1 MRLALGEGGVL
12 LGGVKRP
19 LRLFL
24 IVAASLVALVA
35 LLVGLAF
42 TSPVQTW
49 AVRRAVSGVPGT
61 KIEVGRASL
70 GLSSV
75 RLENVRVEQPGLVL
89 TLPRFELEL
98 PLLDAAKGK
107 VAVARLVAKGWTLD
121 LTSAAPAPAK
131 TAPMAFD
138 GVFKFLKLPVGLS
151 LERAELEGDVI
162 QTGGK
167 THVALTGG
175 GLGAGKEGAFK
186 LATTHTASA
195 AEALVRTASANAEL
209 TIGMDAT
216 DAISS
221 LTLTADTAA
230 SGPKITGETKAR
242 LTIRARRGSS
252 GEEAY
257 DLSIRAGARELL
269 NVEANL
275 PAVGSLAGKW
285 SADATDADLA
295 PFQQFIAGPLPSF
308 AAKGQGAFAASR
320 NFSDVSASGKI
331 SGSADKLETLRA
343 ELAAMGRVEFTA
355 DFDAAQRGDMVRVNR
370 LKVELGGAQ
379 PVVTAEALQAFEF
392 DTTKRTLA
400 ATSPTADLA
409 RASLHD
415 APLAWAQPWLPKDL
429 LLTGSLGGSF
439 TAGARDGGFAVR
451 VSALTVRGGRLSQAG
466 QIWWQGHL
474 AIPEAGAAVTP
485 QGWQAEALALTITPI
500 ETGTGSFTL
509 SGLRA
514 AQTTGGGQ
522 PLRIGVAEST
532 VNLATLRTLMPAF
545 APQLPFT
552 AGIAKL
558 ALTASL
564 AAKKEV
570 SLKLALTKLAAGAA
584 APSLPDATLDLRA
597 DLAADGLITLNAP
610 LTVTADT
617 RQTALTLGGT
627 FMPAKSGSGGR
638 FDAQAAGE
646 AVFVQDL
653 TAFSALA
660 PASGSAPKAGPPWA
674 GYTGALKFS
683 LKQLVVAPG
692 HSGALAGT
700 LTLDASGPKLDA
712 QGALDGTSPAPV
724 RIKAGVAHSPGAT
737 VPYAMTANVELDNYQ
752 LDALRST
759 LEARVNLGI
768 ELTSRATALDGLANA
783 AQGKVRLTSRGGVTH
798 LLAKSAPLQ
807 ALGTGAAAVGVGA
820 SLIGALT
827 GNSTME
833 KVGTISNGVARI
845 ADLLQSIR
853 FDQLNVLLS
862 RDATNDLVL
871 EDFTLVAP
879 EVRVTGK
886 GRVKSVAGKELG
898 DMPLALGFQLAAR
911 GTVGD
916 GLRGLGLVAAAPDS
930 LGYFPLAFEPQI
942 GGTVGSPD
950 KSAFYN
956 QLAQVALARLMGGAP
971 AATPPRQSGG
981 AVGGLLDAVGGLLNW

>member
-1 MRLALGEGGVL
+1 
-12 LGGVKRP
+12 VKRP

-49 AVRRAVSGVPGT
+49 AVRRAVADVPGA

-70 GLSSV
+70 GLRSV

-89 TLPRFELEL
+89 TLPRFEIEL

-121 LTSAAPAPAK
+121 LTTAASAPAK
-131 TAPMAFD
+131 AAPVAFD

-151 LERAELEGDVI
+151 LERAEIEGDVL
-162 QTGGK
+162 QPGGK

-175 GLGAGKEGAFK
+175 GLGAGKEGTFK
-186 LATTHTASA
+186 LATMHTASA
-195 AEALVRTASANAEL
+195 ADAVVRTASANAEL
-209 TIGMDAT
+209 TVGMDAP

-221 LTLTADTAA
+221 FALTADTAA
-230 SGPKITGETKAR
+230 SGPKISGESKAR
-242 LTIRARRGSS
+242 LTARARRGPG
-252 GEEAY
+252 GEESYA
-257 DLSIRAGARELL
+257 LSVRAGERELL
-269 NVEANL
+269 GAEAGL
-275 PAVGSLAGKW
+275 PAAGALTGKW
-285 SADATDADLA
+285 TADATDAELA
-295 PFQQFIAGPLPSF
+295 PFRQFLAGPLPGF
-308 AAKGQGAFAASR
+308 ATKGQGTFAASR
-320 NFSDVSASGKI
+320 DFADVSASGKI
-331 SGSADKLETLRA
+331 AGSADKLETLRT
-343 ELAAMGRVEFTA
+343 ELAAMGRVEFAA
-355 DFDAAQRGDMVRVNR
+355 DFDAARRGDTLRVSR
-370 LKVELGGAQ
+370 LKVDLGGAQ
-379 PVVTAEALQAFEF
+379 PVVTVEALQAFEF
-392 DTTKRTLA
+392 DTVKRTLA

-409 RASLHD
+409 RASLRD
-415 APLAWAQPWLPKDL
+415 APLAWAQPWLPKEL
-429 LLTGSLGGSF
+429 LLTGSLDGSV

-451 VSALTVRGGRLSQAG
+451 VTRAAALIVRGGRLSQAG
-466 QIWWQGHL
+466 QVWWQGGL
-474 AIPEAGAAVTP
+474 VIPEGGAAVSP
-485 QGWQAEALALTITPI
+485 QGWQAEAAALGLAAD
-500 ETGTGSFTL
+500 EAGAGTVVLGRL
-509 SGLRA
+509 KV
-514 AQTTGGGQ
+514 AQSAGAGQ
-522 PLRIGVAEST
+522 PLRIE
-532 VNLATLRTLMPAF
+532 LADSSVGLAALRALAPAL
-545 APQLPFT
+545 ALQLPVT
-552 AGIAKL
+552 AGTVKL

-564 AAKKEV
+564 AAKKEL
-570 SLKLALTKLAAGAA
+570 SLKLALSNLAAGAA

-597 DLAADGLITLNAP
+597 DIGSEGTITFNAP
-610 LTVTADT
+610 LTVTAGT
-617 RQTALTLGGT
+617 RRTALTLGGT
-627 FMPAKSGSGGR
+627 FMPAKSGNGGR

-646 AVFVQDL
+646 AVYVQDL
-653 TAFSALA
+653 TAFSSLA

-674 GYTGALKFS
+674 GYTGVLKFS

-692 HSGALAGT
+692 QSGALAGT
-700 LTLDASGPKLDA
+700 LTLDASGPKLEA
-712 QGALDGTSPAPV
+712 QGALDGATPAPV
-724 RIKAGVAHSPGAT
+724 RIKGGVAHSPGAT
-737 VPYAMTANVELDNYQ
+737 VPYAMTADVELDDYQ
-752 LDALRST
+752 LGALRST

-768 ELTSRATALDGLANA
+768 QLTSRATAIDGLVNA
-783 AQGKVRLTSRGGVTH
+783 AQGKLRLTSRGGVTH

-807 ALGTGAAAVGVGA
+807 ALGTGAAVVGVGA

-827 GNSTME
+827 GNSTMD
-833 KVGTISNGVARI
+833 KVGAVSSGVARI

-862 RDATNDLVL
+862 RDASNDLVL

-879 EVRVTGK
+879 EVRLTGK
-886 GRVKSVAGKELG
+886 GRLKSVAGRELG
-898 DMPLALGFQLAAR
+898 DLPLALGFQLAAR

-981 AVGGLLDAVGGLLNW
+981 AAGGVLDAVGGLLNQIKR